1 MRPILVTGASGFVGR
16 HVLARAAARGV
27 EALAS
32 AGDLRD
38 PGVAREQ
45 LRRVRPAAVI
55 HLAGGPGADGEVVMA
70 RNLLAEADGATVLI
84 AGSAAQYGMGAPHPL
99 AEDAP
104 TVPLTA
110 YGEVKCAVE
119 RAVLAEPGRVIAA
132 RCFNIVGPGQRRD
145 APIPAWAGQLAA
157 GATTL
162 RTGNLE
168 VVRDF
173 LDVRDV
179 ADALLDLVA
188 SDFTGVVNVGS
199 GVPVRLRAV
208 VDELIARSGAD
219 VTVETDPAL
228 VRAQDPPY
236 VVADVARLRRVT
248 GFAPR
253 YVLSESL
260 ADVLAEWRVGA
271 AAAG

>member
-1 MRPILVTGASGFVGR
+1 MSPILVTGASGFVGR

-32 AGDLRD
+32 EGDLRD
-38 PGVAREQ
+38 PGVVQAL
-45 LRRVRPAAVI
+45 LRRLRPGAVI
-55 HLAGGPGADGEVVMA
+55 HLAGGPAADGEVLMV
-70 RNLLAEADGATVLI
+70 RNVLAEADGAPVLL

-104 TVPLTA
+104 TAPLTP
-110 YGEVKCAVE
+110 YGAVKCAVE
-119 RAVLAEPGRVIAA
+119 QAALAAGAHAIVA
-132 RCFNIVGPGQRRD
+132 RTFNVVGPGQRRD

-188 SDFTGVVNVGS
+188 SDFSGVVNVGS
-199 GVPVRLRAV
+199 GVPVKLRAV
-208 VDELIARSGAD
+208 VDELIARSGAE
-219 VTVETDPAL
+219 VAVEQDPAL
-228 VRAQDPPY
+228 FRAQDPPY
-236 VVADVARLRRVT
+236 VVADIARLRRVT

-253 YVLSESL
+253 YALGDSL
-260 ADVLAEWRVGA
+260 ADVLNEWRVGA